1 MTTMVHPGMLS
12 QVLRLIPSRVVAA
25 LDAWS
30 YRVALRRA
38 EARRMASKARKARAA
53 AKIAQSPLPRTD

>member
-1 MTTMVHPGMLS
+1 
-12 QVLRLIPSRVVAA
+12 
-25 LDAWS
+25 
-30 YRVALRRA
+30 VALRRA

>member
-1 MTTMVHPGMLS
+1 MTTLVQPGLLS
-12 QVLRLIPSRVVAA
+12 QVLSHIPSRVLKA

-38 EARRMASKARKARAA
+38 ERRRLAHDARARRAA
-53 AKIAQSPLPRTD
+53 AIVAQYRNWSH